1 MTDVFLIIACVT
13 YLVSAGYIAKHF
25 FSGKALANLPKIILV
40 SLTIIAIVTQGY
52 SLFIEFSAANANF
65 TMVNII
71 AALSWSMVL
80 VLVLSTFFIKQ
91 WSLLPVTYSFAGFCT
106 LLMLISPSS
115 YAVQVYEQVP
125 MFLHI
130 TLSLSGYGCVVIAL
144 LYALQMRYIHLQLK
158 EKNLALTKLDLP
170 PLLQVEHWVLRL
182 IYIGSIFLLFAL
194 VSGFATLDSMLGKE
208 YIHKTVLSAL
218 ALLIFIC
225 MLFWQRY
232 KGLRPNTILVTTALG
247 VFILTLGYFGSRLV
261 QDVLLS

>member
-1 MTDVFLIIACVT
+1 MTDVFLIIACIT
-13 YLVSAGYIAKHF
+13 YFASAGYIAQHF
-25 FSGKALANLPKIILV
+25 FSGKALANLPKAILV
-40 SLTIIAIVTQGY
+40 GLTIVAIAAHGY
-52 SLFIEFSAANANF
+52 TLFAEFSVANTNF

-71 AALSWSMVL
+71 AALSWSMVV
-80 VLVLSTFFIKQ
+80 VLVLSTLFIKQ
-91 WSLLPVTYSFAGFCT
+91 WSLLPVTYSFAGLCT

-115 YAVQVYEQVP
+115 YAVQVNEQAP

-130 TLSLSGYGCVVIAL
+130 ALSLSGYGCVVIAL

-182 IYIGSIFLLFAL
+182 IYIGSVFLLFAL

-218 ALLIFIC
+218 ALLIFVC

-261 QDVLLS
+261 QDVLLA